1 MKKLFALLLALVM
14 VVGLVACGTTTEQ
27 PAGEGTANEG
37 TATEGTKTIAV
48 IAKGESHAF
57 WQAVKAGAEKA
68 AAEKGYKLTFQGPA
82 SEDPKDVPSQ
92 ITMVQTALSN
102 NVDGIVL
109 ATIGSGFNELLTQ
122 AYDKKIPV
130 VTFDSGLKAP
140 EDITEGK
147 NPIVAHVATDN
158 KAASA
163 INGEKLFE
171 AVKADIAK
179 ATADAPYVI
188 GIIQHDETA
197 TGYDRAGGF
206 EEKFKA
212 LADADATTKG
222 KYKIVKEVKPG
233 DKDQAYKTALEALYE
248 SAPKAIFMTNEG
260 VVKQVYDAIK
270 AASGKYD
277 NIIFSG
283 FDAGTKQLTWIKE
296 NATPKLVGSVAQDS
310 IEMGYQATLQCIAAI
325 EGGSAQDVA
334 IAGAWYNAENL
345 IDMLD
350 SNLIYTDAP
359 EDADALR
366 K

>member
-1 MKKLFALLLALVM
+1 MKKLIALALALVM
-14 VVGLVACGTTTEQ
+14 VLGLVACGDKGD
-27 PAGEGTANEG
+27 AGKTDGE
-37 TATEGTKTIAV
+37 KTIAV

-68 AAEKGYKLTFQGPA
+68 AKEKGYKLTFQGPA
-82 SEDPKDVPSQ
+82 NENPESVPSQ

-147 NPIVAHVATDN
+147 NPIVAHVATSN
-158 KAASA
+158 KAAA
-163 INGEKLFE
+163 AVNGEKVFE
-171 AVKADIAK
+171 AIKADIAA
-179 ATADAPYVI
+179 ATAEAPYVV
-188 GIIQHDETA
+188 GVIQHDETQ
-197 TGYDRAGGF
+197 TGIDRAQGF
-206 EEKFKA
+206 IDKFVE
-212 LADADATTKG
+212 LADADETTKG
-222 KYKIVKEVKPG
+222 KYKIEKEVKPG
-233 DKDQAYKTALEALYE
+233 DANQAYKDALEALNE
-248 SAPKAIFMTNEG
+248 KGIKALFMTNEG
-260 VVKQVYDAIK
+260 VVKQVYDATK
-270 AASGKYD
+270 AAEGKYD

-296 NATPKLVGSVAQDS
+296 NATPRLIGSVAQDS
-310 IEMGYQATLQCIAAI
+310 IEMGYQATLQCIAAV
-325 EGGSAQDVA
+325 EGGTAKNVD

-345 IDMLD
+345 IAMLD
-350 SNLIYTDAP
+350 SNLIYTDAA
-359 EDADALR
+359 EDAAALR

>member
-1 MKKLFALLLALVM
+1 MKKLIALALALIM
-14 VVGLVACGTTTEQ
+14 MLSLVACGEK
-27 PAGEGTANEG
+27 PADQGEGNK
-37 TATEGTKTIAV
+37 TEKTIAV

-68 AAEKGYKLTFQGPA
+68 AKEKGYKLTFQGPA

-109 ATIGSGFNELLTQ
+109 ATIGSGFGELLTQ

-130 VTFDSGLKAP
+130 VTFDSGLKAK

-147 NPIVAHVATDN
+147 NPIVAHVATSN
-158 KAASA
+158 KAAA
-163 INGEKLFE
+163 NINGEKLFE
-171 AVKADIAK
+171 AIKGEIAK

-188 GIIQHDETA
+188 GIIQHDETQ
-197 TGYDRAGGF
+197 TGIDRAGGF

-212 LADADATTKG
+212 LADADETTKG
-222 KYKIVKEVKPG
+222 KYKIEKEIKQGDADQSYVK
-233 DKDQAYKTALEALYE
+233 ALEALYE
-248 SAPKAIFMTNEG
+248 KGIKALFMTNEG
-260 VVKQVYDAIK
+260 VVKQVYDAAK
-270 AASGKYD
+270 SAEGKYD
-277 NIIFSG
+277 AIIFSG

-310 IEMGYQATLQCIAAI
+310 IEMGYQATLQCIAAV
-325 EGGSAQDVA
+325 EGGTAKDVA
-334 IAGAWYNAENL
+334 IAGAWYTAENL
-345 IDMLD
+345 IAMLD

-359 EDADALR
+359 ADADALR

>member
-1 MKKLFALLLALVM
+1 MKKLIALALALVM
-14 VVGLVACGTTTEQ
+14 VLGMVACTPKDPADGTK
-27 PAGEGTANEG
+27 PAGDKAE
-37 TATEGTKTIAV
+37 KTIAV

-68 AAEKGYKLTFQGPA
+68 AKEKGYKLTFQGPA

-109 ATIGSGFNELLTQ
+109 ATIGSGFGELLTQ

-130 VTFDSGLKAP
+130 VTFDSGLKAK

-147 NPIVAHVATDN
+147 NPIVAHVATSN
-158 KAASA
+158 LAAA
-163 INGEKLFE
+163 NINGEKLFE
-171 AVKADIAK
+171 AIKADIAK

-188 GIIQHDETA
+188 GVIQHDETQ
-197 TGYDRAGGF
+197 TGIDRAGGF

-212 LADADATTKG
+212 LADADETTKG
-222 KYKIVKEVKPG
+222 KYKIEKEIKQGDADQSYVK
-233 DKDQAYKTALEALYE
+233 ALEALYE
-248 SAPKAIFMTNEG
+248 KGIKALFMTNEG
-260 VVKQVYDAIK
+260 VVKQVYDATK
-270 AASGKYD
+270 SAEGKYD

-296 NATPKLVGSVAQDS
+296 NATPKLIGSVAQDS
-310 IEMGYQATLQCIAAI
+310 IEMGYQATLQCIAAV
-325 EGGSAQDVA
+325 EGGTAKNVD
-334 IAGAWYNAENL
+334 IAGAWYTAENL
-345 IDMLD
+345 ITMLD

-359 EDADALR
+359 EDAAALR

>member
-1 MKKLFALLLALVM
+1 MKKIIALALVLVM
-14 VVGLVACGTTTEQ
+14 VLGMVACG
-27 PAGEGTANEG
+27 AKSNK
-37 TATEGTKTIAV
+37 KTIAV

-57 WQAVKAGAEKA
+57 WQAVKAGAQKA
-68 AAEKGYKLTFQGPA
+68 ADEKGYNLTFQGPENENPE
-82 SEDPKDVPSQ
+82 SVPSQ
-92 ITMVQTALSN
+92 MTMVQTALSN

-109 ATIGSGFNELLTQ
+109 ATIGSGFGELLTQ

-233 DKDQAYKTALEALYE
+233 DKDQAYKIALEALYE

-283 FDAGTKQLTWIKE
+283 FDAGTKQLTWMKE
-296 NATPKLVGSVAQDS
+296 NGTPKLLGSVAQDS
-310 IEMGYQATLQCIAAI
+310 IEMGYQAVLQCIAAI
-325 EGGSAQDVA
+325 EGGNAADKNIV
-334 IAGAWYNAENL
+334 GTWYDFSNMN
-345 IDMLD
+345 DMVKKDLA
-350 SNLIYTDAP
+350 YTDTA
-359 EDADALR
+359 ADKTALLG

>member
-1 MKKLFALLLALVM
+1 MKKLIALALALIM
-14 VVGLVACGTTTEQ
+14 MLGLVACGGDGNTDGTNGTE
-27 PAGEGTANEG
+27 AAK
-37 TATEGTKTIAV
+37 TEKTIAV

-68 AAEKGYKLTFQGPA
+68 AKEKGYKLTFQGPA

-109 ATIGSGFNELLTQ
+109 ATIGSGFGELLTQ

-130 VTFDSGLKAP
+130 VTFDSGLKAK

-147 NPIVAHVATDN
+147 NPIVAHVATSN
-158 KAASA
+158 LAAA
-163 INGEKLFE
+163 NINGEKLF
-171 AVKADIAK
+171 AAIKGQIAN
-179 ATADAPYVI
+179 ATEDAPYVI
-188 GIIQHDETA
+188 GIIQHDETQ
-197 TGYDRAGGF
+197 TGIDRAAGF

-212 LADADATTKG
+212 LADADETTKG
-222 KYKIVKEVKPG
+222 KYKIEKEIKQGDADQSYVK
-233 DKDQAYKTALEALYE
+233 ALEALYE
-248 SAPKAIFMTNEG
+248 KGIKALFMTNEG
-260 VVKQVYDAIK
+260 VVKQVYDAVK
-270 AASGKYD
+270 GAEGKYD
-277 NIIFSG
+277 NILFTG

-296 NATPKLVGSVAQDS
+296 DGTPKLFGSVAQDS

-325 EGGSAQDVA
+325 EGGTAKNVD

-345 IDMLD
+345 IAMLD

-359 EDADALR
+359 ADAEALR